1 MEGTVWMVFSSDTS
15 NGQIRE
21 EKINTVAVFSEM
33 AKQGKRE
40 PEHVFGSSPNKEVGM
55 QQVCIGRDCLNS
67 LSRQFTLLWHQLQQ
81 YFRILSQQSFTK
93 TQLPWNSSLRQVGTL
108 R

>member
-1 MEGTVWMVFSSDTS
+1 MYFSSDTS

-21 EKINTVAVFSEM
+21 EKINAVAVLSEM
-33 AKQGKRE
+33 AKQEKRE
-40 PEHVFGSSPNKEVGM
+40 TEHVFGSSPNKEMGM

-81 YFRILSQQSFTK
+81 YFKIPSQQSFT
-93 TQLPWNSSLRQVGTL
+93 
-108 R
+108 